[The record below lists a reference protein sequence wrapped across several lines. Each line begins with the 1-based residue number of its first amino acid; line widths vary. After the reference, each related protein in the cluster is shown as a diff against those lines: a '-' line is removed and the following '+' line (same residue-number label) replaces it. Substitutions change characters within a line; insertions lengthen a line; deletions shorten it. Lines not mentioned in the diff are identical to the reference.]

1 MASAAVRPRP
11 HPVYL
16 PAVGSPADSG
26 GTIPRVRGRARAMTH
41 AAQTHPHLPSSPPEG
56 PGLVRIAGLPYF
68 AIAFIARLPFAMM
81 VVGVL
86 TVVVSARGSLSLG
99 GLTSAA
105 VGLGT
110 ACFGPLLGAAADR
123 FGQRSVLLALSIGN
137 GAMLVLFTL
146 VVYAGAADGLVLLA
160 AVGIG
165 ATAPQVAPMSRSRLV
180 TIITDRM
187 PEAVRARTLSG
198 TMAYES
204 AADETV
210 FVFGPFIVGI
220 LASAIAPWA
229 PLVGAAAL
237 TVLFVGAFALHP
249 SARAVSAHRDRD
261 GRAPSSVSELFRPR
275 LLIVVIGIL
284 GVGMFFGT
292 MLTSLTSFMADRG
305 ASEQA
310 GLLYGVMGVG
320 SAVLALGVAWLPARF
335 SLRARWLVFSGI
347 LLAGSAL
354 LLFVDTPATMMVALA
369 IMGIGIGP
377 TLVTQYSFGAARSPL
392 GRSATVMTM
401 LGSGIVVGQSLGAA
415 VAGELAETVGTG
427 AALILPIVAASV
439 AFAAGLVNWRL
450 SAVPSRVASV

>member
-1 MASAAVRPRP
+1 MTHTHTS
-11 HPVYL
+11 
-16 PAVGSPADSG
+16 SPAS
-26 GTIPRVRGRARAMTH
+26 
-41 AAQTHPHLPSSPPEG
+41 LF
-56 PGLVRIAGLPYF
+56 RIAGFPYF
-68 AIAFIARLPFAMM
+68 LIAFVARLPFAMM

-86 TVVVSARGSLSLG
+86 TVVVSARESLSLG

-123 FGQRSVLLALSIGN
+123 FGQRPVLLVLALAN
-137 GAMLVLFTL
+137 GAVLLLFTTVVYGAGPDALVLATAF
-146 VVYAGAADGLVLLA
+146 
-160 AVGIG
+160 GIG

-180 TIITDRM
+180 TMITERM
-187 PEAVRARTLSG
+187 PEDRRPRTISG

-210 FVFGPFIVGI
+210 FVFGPFLVGV
-220 LASAIAPWA
+220 LASALAPWA

-249 SARAVSAHRDRD
+249 SARVLSLHRDAD
-261 GRAPSSVSELFRPR
+261 GRAPSSPAELLSPR
-275 LLIVVIGIL
+275 LLVVVVGIL

-320 SAVLALGVAWLPARF
+320 SAALALGVAWLPARF
-335 SLRARWLVFSGI
+335 SLRARWIVFAAI
-347 LLAGSAL
+347 LLAGTL
-354 LLFVDTPATMMVALA
+354 LLLVVDSPGTMMFALA
-369 IMGIGIGP
+369 VMGVGIGP

-401 LGSGIVVGQSLGAA
+401 LGSGVIVGQSIGAA
-415 VAGELAETVGTG
+415 VAGEVAETLGTD
-427 AALILPIVAASV
+427 AALVLPVVAAAI
-439 AFAAGLVNWRL
+439 AFAASLANWRL
-450 SAVPSRVASV
+450 SAVGSRVAAA

>member
-1 MASAAVRPRP
+1 
-11 HPVYL
+11 
-16 PAVGSPADSG
+16 
-26 GTIPRVRGRARAMTH
+26 MTH
-41 AAQTHPHLPSSPPEG
+41 ATPTSQHHAPTPTPEA
-56 PGLVRIAGLPYF
+56 PGLLRIAGLPYF
-68 AIAFIARLPFAMM
+68 IIAFIARLPFAMM

-123 FGQRSVLLALSIGN
+123 FGQRMVLLVLAIAN
-137 GAMLVLFTL
+137 GAMLVLFTV
-146 VVYAGAADGLVLLA
+146 VVYTGGADALVLIA
-160 AVGIG
+160 AFGIG

-180 TIITDRM
+180 TMIADRM
-187 PEAVRARTLSG
+187 PEALRTRTVSG

-229 PLVGAAAL
+229 PLIGAAVL
-237 TVLFVGAFALHP
+237 TVVFVGAFALHP
-249 SARAVSAHRDRD
+249 SARVVSVHRDED
-261 GRAPSSVSELFRPR
+261 GRAPSAVSELFSPR
-275 LLIVVIGIL
+275 LLIVVVGIL

-292 MLTSLTSFMADRG
+292 MLTALTSFMADRG
-305 ASEQA
+305 APEQA

-320 SAVLALGVAWLPARF
+320 SAILALGVAWLPVRF
-335 SLRARWLVFSGI
+335 SLRARWLLFSGI
-347 LLAGSAL
+347 LLAGSL
-354 LLFVDTPATMMVALA
+354 LLLLVDSPAMMMVALA

-415 VAGELAETVGTG
+415 VAGELAENVGTDS
-427 AALILPIVAASV
+427 ALVLPIIAAGV
-439 AFAAGLVNWRL
+439 AFTAGLVNWRL
-450 SAVPSRVASV
+450 SATRPRVASV

>member
-1 MASAAVRPRP
+1 
-11 HPVYL
+11 
-16 PAVGSPADSG
+16 
-26 GTIPRVRGRARAMTH
+26 MTH
-41 AAQTHPHLPSSPPEG
+41 THTSAEPS
-56 PGLVRIAGLPYF
+56 LFRIAGFPYF
-68 AIAFIARLPFAMM
+68 LIAFIARLPFAMM

-123 FGQRSVLLALSIGN
+123 YGQRLVLSILALAN
-137 GAMLVLFTL
+137 ATMLVLFTV
-146 VVYAGAADGLVLLA
+146 VVYGGAGDALVLLA

-165 ATAPQVAPMSRSRLV
+165 ATAPQVAPLSRSRLV
-180 TIITDRM
+180 TIIRDRM
-187 PEAVRARTLSG
+187 SEDRRARTVSG

-210 FVFGPFIVGI
+210 FVFGPFIVGL

-237 TVLFVGAFALHP
+237 TVVFVGAFALHP
-249 SARAVSAHRDRD
+249 SGRHVSQDRGED
-261 GRAPSSVSELFRPR
+261 GKALSAVSELFRPQ
-275 LLIVVIGIL
+275 LLVVILGIL

-305 ASEQA
+305 AAEQA

-320 SAVLALGVAWLPARF
+320 SAALALGVAWLPPSF

-347 LLAGSAL
+347 LLAGSL
-354 LLFVDTPATMMVALA
+354 LLGLVDSPAMMMVALG

-377 TLVTQYSFGAARSPL
+377 TLVTQYSFGAALSPL

-401 LGSGIVVGQSLGAA
+401 LGSGIVVGQSIGAA
-415 VAGELAETVGTG
+415 VAGQIAENVGTASALVLPMF
-427 AALILPIVAASV
+427 AAAV
-439 AFAAGLVNWRL
+439 AFGSGLVNAWL
-450 SAVPSRVASV
+450 SGPRRRQRSSVARSGGH

>member
-1 MASAAVRPRP
+1 
-11 HPVYL
+11 
-16 PAVGSPADSG
+16 
-26 GTIPRVRGRARAMTH
+26 MT
-41 AAQTHPHLPSSPPEG
+41 QTHTSTEPS
-56 PGLVRIAGLPYF
+56 LFRLAGFPYF
-68 AIAFIARLPFAMM
+68 LIAFIARLPFAMM

-123 FGQRSVLLALSIGN
+123 YGQRTVLLLLAIAN
-137 GAMLVLFTL
+137 GTMMVVFTL
-146 VVYAGAADGLVLLA
+146 VVYGDAVDGLVLLA
-160 AVGIG
+160 AAGIG
-165 ATAPQVAPMSRSRLV
+165 ATAPQVSPLSRARLV
-180 TIITDRM
+180 TMISERM
-187 PEAVRARTLSG
+187 PETRRARTVSG

-220 LASAIAPWA
+220 LASLIAPWA
-229 PLVGAAAL
+229 PLVGAAVL
-237 TVLFVGAFALHP
+237 TIVFVGAFALHP
-249 SARAVSAHRDRD
+249 SGRHVAAVRGTD
-261 GRAPSSVSELFRPR
+261 GAAPSAASELFRPQ
-275 LLIVVIGIL
+275 LVIVVIGIL

-320 SAVLALGVAWLPARF
+320 SAVLALGVAWLPVRF

-347 LLAGSAL
+347 LFAGSL
-354 LLFVDTPATMMVALA
+354 LLGVVDSPAMMMLALG
-369 IMGIGIGP
+369 IMGVGIGP

-401 LGSGIVVGQSLGAA
+401 LGSGIVVGQSIGAA
-415 VAGELAETVGTG
+415 VAGELAENVGTS
-427 AALILPIVAASV
+427 AALVLPIVAAGV
-439 AFAAGLVNWRL
+439 AFAAGLVNWVL
-450 SAVPSRVASV
+450 SRTRARNVVVAA

>member
-1 MASAAVRPRP
+1 
-11 HPVYL
+11 
-16 PAVGSPADSG
+16 
-26 GTIPRVRGRARAMTH
+26 MTH
-41 AAQTHPHLPSSPPEG
+41 ITPTPQHASPSTAEG
-56 PGLVRIAGLPYF
+56 SGLLRIAGLPYF
-68 AIAFIARLPFAMM
+68 LIAFIARLPFAMM

-123 FGQRSVLLALSIGN
+123 FGQRTVLLILAIAN
-137 GAMLVLFTL
+137 GAMLVIFTL
-146 VVYAGAADGLVLLA
+146 VVYTGGADALVLIA
-160 AVGIG
+160 AFGIG

-180 TIITDRM
+180 TMIADRM
-187 PEAVRARTLSG
+187 PEALRTRTVSG

-220 LASAIAPWA
+220 LASALAPWA
-229 PLVGAAAL
+229 PLIGAAVL
-237 TVLFVGAFALHP
+237 TVVFVGAFALHP
-249 SARAVSAHRDRD
+249 SARAVSVHRDED
-261 GRAPSSVSELFRPR
+261 GRAPSKVSELFSPH
-275 LLIVVIGIL
+275 LLIVVVGIL

-292 MLTSLTSFMADRG
+292 MLTALTSFMADRG
-305 ASEQA
+305 APEQA

-320 SAVLALGVAWLPARF
+320 SAILALGVAWLPVRF
-335 SLRARWLVFSGI
+335 SLRARWLLFSGI
-347 LLAGSAL
+347 LLGGSL
-354 LLFVDTPATMMVALA
+354 LLLLVDSPAMMMVALA

-415 VAGELAETVGTG
+415 VAGELAENVGTG
-427 AALILPIVAASV
+427 SALVLPIIAAGV
-439 AFAAGLVNWRL
+439 AFTAALVNWPL
-450 SAVPSRVASV
+450 SATRPRVASV

>member
-1 MASAAVRPRP
+1 
-11 HPVYL
+11 
-16 PAVGSPADSG
+16 
-26 GTIPRVRGRARAMTH
+26 MTH
-41 AAQTHPHLPSSPPEG
+41 TAPSSSSTTPE
-56 PGLVRIAGLPYF
+56 PSVAPQSLLRLAGLPYF
-68 AIAFIARLPFAMM
+68 VIAFVARLPFAMM

-123 FGQRSVLLALSIGN
+123 FGQRLVLLLLAIAN
-137 GAMLVLFTL
+137 GAMLVLFTI
-146 VVYAGAADGLVLLA
+146 VVYGDAVDALVLLA
-160 AVGIG
+160 AFGIG

-187 PEAVRARTLSG
+187 PERVRTRTISG

-210 FVFGPFIVGI
+210 FVFGPFLVGI
-220 LASAIAPWA
+220 LASALAPWA
-229 PLVGAAAL
+229 PLVVASAL

-249 SARAVSAHRDRD
+249 SGRVVSVHRGAD
-261 GRAPSSVSELFRPR
+261 GRAPSAASELFDVR
-275 LLIVVIGIL
+275 LLIVVLGIL

-305 ASEQA
+305 ASEHA

-320 SAVLALGVAWLPARF
+320 SAILALGVAWLPARF

-347 LLAGSAL
+347 LLSGSL
-354 LLFVDTPATMMVALA
+354 LLLVVDAPGTMMLALA
-369 IMGIGIGP
+369 IMGVGIGP
-377 TLVTQYSFGAARSPL
+377 TLVTQYSLGAARSPI

-401 LGSGIVVGQSLGAA
+401 LGSGVIVGQSLGAA
-415 VAGELAETVGTG
+415 VAGELAESLGTA
-427 AALILPIVAASV
+427 AALMLPIAAAAVAFVAAV
-439 AFAAGLVNWRL
+439 VNWPL
-450 SAVPSRVASV
+450 SASRPRVASV